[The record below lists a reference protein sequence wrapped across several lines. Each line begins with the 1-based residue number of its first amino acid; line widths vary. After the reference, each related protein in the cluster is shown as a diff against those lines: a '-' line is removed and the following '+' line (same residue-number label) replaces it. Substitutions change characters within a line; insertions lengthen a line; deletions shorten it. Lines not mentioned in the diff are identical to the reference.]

1 MKKQYY
7 IGLDVH
13 KNTIAIA
20 YTHSESRS
28 EATYWATCSGS
39 NLTCE
44 RKLRK
49 LTKELGVKFQDLN
62 VCYEPNGERWTGAPA
77 TCPIGV

>member
-1 MKKQYY
+1 MNKQYY

-13 KNTIAIA
+13 KETIAIA
-20 YTHSESRS
+20 YTHSGSRS
-28 EATYWATCSGS
+28 EATYYGTCGSS

-49 LTKELGVKFQDLN
+49 LAKELGVSFQELHEGRFN
-62 VCYEPNGERWTGAPA
+62 K
-77 TCPIGV
+77 